1 MSRRRGLGR
10 SDLSAARHTTL
21 KVTVGEGYVST
32 IIGSP
37 VSMRRPELAMSLIVK
52 KRGVA
57 VRLAL
62 WLFVGLFVMPN
73 PPCL

>member
-1 MSRRRGLGR
+1 
-10 SDLSAARHTTL
+10 
-21 KVTVGEGYVST
+21 VVGASCQHA
-32 IIGSP
+32 IKW
-37 VSMRRPELAMSLIVK
+37 RPELAMSLIVK
-52 KRGVA
+52 KQGVA